1 MNISFIILLVAFV
14 ILFAAYVKLA
24 RVNKR
29 RTRPYSWVRSD
40 KHMPKTKRQVLL
52 FIDADVPDGSR
63 DTFRYRTAI
72 VDEDENGNKITRANE
87 VKVGDTVYPNV
98 KIINTFDDDK
108 TALLLITEYN
118 SLAMTNANYA
128 AYNIPAGTSRVIT
141 NQIPLIV
148 RSLNDLAINGYIWE
162 GFDSNKP
169 LTDMVVCD

>member
-14 ILFAAYVKLA
+14 ILFAAYVRLA

-72 VDEDENGNKITRANE
+72 VDEEDNGNKIFVVPYAKY
-87 VKVGDTVYPNV
+87 VPN
-98 KIINTFDDDK
+98 DK
-108 TALLLITEYN
+108 LWWRDLTPPEQAKHYAEGN
-118 SLAMTNANYA
+118 S
-128 AYNIPAGTSRVIT
+128 
-141 NQIPLIV
+141 
-148 RSLNDLAINGYIWE
+148 
-162 GFDSNKP
+162 K
-169 LTDMVVCD
+169 

>member
-52 FIDADVPDGSR
+52 FIDRDVPDGSR

-72 VDEDENGNKITRANE
+72 VDEEDNGNKIFVVTGAKYVPNDKLWWRDLTPPERAKHYNE
-87 VKVGDTVYPNV
+87 G
-98 KIINTFDDDK
+98 
-108 TALLLITEYN
+108 N
-118 SLAMTNANYA
+118 S
-128 AYNIPAGTSRVIT
+128 
-141 NQIPLIV
+141 
-148 RSLNDLAINGYIWE
+148 
-162 GFDSNKP
+162 K
-169 LTDMVVCD
+169 